1 MHTLTKADGDNPLF
15 GVNDV
20 TGAVEGEV
28 TDLHLGLAWEAVAAP
43 QGDSGLG
50 KAKKWLAKKQREA
63 QGTTDPADLD
73 AGALFFV
80 GDKPTKYLGFDNFE
94 PFKDEAD
101 PNTRQSAAH
110 SGDSVTGEGDGDDE
124 VIRLN
129 LRRIPS
135 RFTKILL
142 VVGAFKKGSSMRAVR
157 DVKATVYD
165 ATGGSADPVAEIE
178 PSLLEDKMIL
188 AIATLKRVD
197 NGRWTLAVEDASF
210 DITQGDIRS
219 LLRNSLHVFQG

>member
-1 MHTLTKADGDNPLF
+1 MAHILSKSDGDNFLYDENAAP
-15 GVNDV
+15 G
-20 TGAVEGEV
+20 GEGEV
-28 TDLHLGLAWEAVAAP
+28 TDLHLGLSWEATAAP
-43 QGDSGLG
+43 NSNSGLG
-50 KAKKWLAKKQREA
+50 KAKGWLARKQREA

-101 PNTRQSAAH
+101 ANTRQAATH

-124 VIRLN
+124 TIRLN
-129 LRRIPS
+129 LRKIPS

-142 VVGAFKKGSSMRAVR
+142 VVGAYKKGSSMRAVR

-178 PSLLEDKMIL
+178 PSLLEDKQIL

-197 NGRWTLAVEDASF
+197 GNRWTLAVEDASF
-210 DITQGDIRS
+210 DISQGDIRS